1 MTTPRVF
8 ITRKIP
14 EDGLHKMQAAADVEI
29 WPRKLPPSRELV
41 LEKITQIDGLV
52 CLLTD
57 PIDEAVIAAGAGK
70 LRVISQMAVGYDNI
84 DIAAATANRIP
95 VGHTPGVLT
104 ETTADFAF
112 TLMLAGAR
120 RVVEGARYV
129 REGQWET
136 WGPTLLMGFDI
147 YNGTLGIIGFGRI
160 GQAMAR
166 RAAGFNMRVIYY
178 DPSSDPAVGRS
189 LGAESCS
196 LEQVLRE
203 ADFLSIHT
211 PLTEDTYHMIDA
223 DAFRKMKP
231 SCVLVNT
238 SRGGTVDPRALY
250 EALKSGE
257 LAYAALDVTEPEPIS
272 MEDPLLTLD
281 NCLIVPHIASSTVRT
296 RNLMASMAADNLI
309 AGLQG
314 EPLPNCVNPEVYS
327 EKGGEQ

>member
-14 EDGLHKMQAAADVEI
+14 EDGLQLMQAVADVEV
-29 WPRKLPPSRELV
+29 WPHKLPPSRELV
-41 LEKITQIDGLV
+41 LEKIPKIDGLV

-57 PIDEAVIAAGAGK
+57 PIDEAVIAAGAPR

-84 DIAAATANRIP
+84 DVAAATANMIP

-120 RVVEGARYV
+120 RVVEGAQYV
-129 REGQWET
+129 RQGQWET

-147 YNGTLGIIGFGRI
+147 YKGTLGIIGFGRI

-166 RAAGFNMRVIYY
+166 RAAGFDMRVLYY
-178 DPSSDPAVGRS
+178 DPSTDPEVGRK
-189 LGAESCS
+189 LGAEPCS

-211 PLTEDTYHMIDA
+211 PLNEATYHMIAA
-223 DAFRKMKP
+223 DAFRLMKKT
-231 SCVLVNT
+231 CVLVNT
-238 SRGGTVDPRALY
+238 SRGGTVDPQALY
-250 EALKSGE
+250 EALNTGE
-257 LAYAALDVTEPEPIS
+257 LAFAALDVTEPEPIL

-281 NCLIVPHIASSTVRT
+281 NCLIVPHIASSTVQT
-296 RNLMASMAADNLI
+296 RNLMATMAAENLI
-309 AGLQG
+309 AGLNRV
-314 EPLPNCVNPEVYS
+314 PLPNCVNPEVYL
-327 EKGGEQ
+327 EKGGEK